1 MVIAVTIVEKRNLL
15 RKREIHC
22 GLLGVEV
29 FASVDVVLIEL
40 SFDWFLSVFSEQQ
53 IFECGCTPRL
63 HS

>member
-1 MVIAVTIVEKRNLL
+1 MVITVTIVEKRNLL

-40 SFDWFLSVFSEQQ
+40 SFDWF
-53 IFECGCTPRL
+53 FECFL
-63 HS
+63 